1 MIKGLCRNKT
11 TKSMHKN
18 VKIFI
23 FTQKSKM
30 SVFKE
35 APTNYIVCSLQFFS
49 IAFVHFLKLN
59 IL

>member
-1 MIKGLCRNKT
+1 
-11 TKSMHKN
+11 MHKN